1 MKKLITQS
9 SLTFL
14 TQMDEP
20 LDYAL
25 WSSVLERTY
34 LRFQWSE
41 EAKKHTYIDRYYVTP
56 HDVEEVIEMYFNTV
70 IVKKF
75 RRKNNI
81 AKIIIQ

>member
-1 MKKLITQS
+1 
-9 SLTFL
+9 
-14 TQMDEP
+14 MDEP

-56 HDVEEVIEMYFNTV
+56 HDVEEVIEIGRPTSTYPYPVDNNNVHVTSWARYWV
-70 IVKKF
+70 I
-75 RRKNNI
+75 RSRKMST
-81 AKIIIQ
+81 